1 MKNQK
6 EKDTS
11 ELFNYISA
19 TRLRLRQSSPFFA
32 SLSMYAE
39 IEFTKEFPIAATDG
53 EKIFFHPQ
61 NYINYKP
68 KERDAIFLHEL
79 LHMAL
84 LHSSRQGERDNY
96 IFNIAADIVVNGMI
110 ATEPSVKLPANAIRD
125 EDLESLKV
133 EEIYEILLKKKEKI
147 NLPIEDLVD
156 KNNKIN
162 SNKANKELDELDE
175 LNKQNAKKQFW
186 KKAISESLL
195 VAKQS
200 DQTNIPESFKRHC
213 DEITKPEINWKAHLW
228 RFLVRTPNDFE
239 GFDRRFIHNEIYI
252 EELKGETVFI
262 FCCIDTSGSVST
274 EELEKFLSELSGI
287 VNSYPNLVCKL
298 WYADTELYGPFDIDK
313 EKDIPDPEGGGF
325 TSFDPFFEE
334 VEKINTFQKDA
345 VCIYLTDGYAYLPI
359 KTPELPVL
367 WVITPGGQESEY
379 FTFGEVIRLNE
390 SELES
395 L

>member
-1 MKNQK
+1 MKNK
-6 EKDTS
+6 LKIDFT
-11 ELFNYISA
+11 ELNNYISA

-32 SLSMYAE
+32 SLSMYAK
-39 IEFTKEFPIAATDG
+39 IEFTNEFAIAATDG
-53 EKIFFHPQ
+53 EKIFFHPE
-61 NYINYKP
+61 NYINLNP

-96 IFNIAADIVVNGMI
+96 IFNIAADIVVNGML

-125 EDLESLKV
+125 EKLESLKV
-133 EEIYEILLKKKEKI
+133 EEIYEILLKKKKKI
-147 NLPIEDLVD
+147 KLPINDLIL
-156 KNNKIN
+156 KNKKVN
-162 SNKANKELDELDE
+162 SNKYNKELDD
-175 LNKQNAKKQFW
+175 LNKQNANKQFW
-186 KKAISESLL
+186 KKAINDSLFI
-195 VAKQS
+195 AKQC
-200 DQTNIPESFKRHC
+200 DQNNIPPSFKRHC
-213 DEITKPEINWKAHLW
+213 DEITKPEVNWKSHLW

-262 FCCIDTSGSVST
+262 FCCIDTSGSVSKD
-274 EELEKFLSELSGI
+274 ELEKFLSEITGI
-287 VNSYPNLVCKL
+287 VNSYPNLECKL
-298 WYADTELYGPFDIDK
+298 WYADTDLYGPFDIDK
-313 EKDIPDPEGGGF
+313 GNDIPSPEGGGF

-334 VEKINTFQKDA
+334 VEKINTLHKDA

-359 KTPELPVL
+359 KKPELPVL

-390 SELES
+390 SNLGS
-395 L
+395 I

>member
-1 MKNQK
+1 MKNK
-6 EKDTS
+6 LKIDFT
-11 ELFNYISA
+11 ELNNYISA

-32 SLSMYAE
+32 SLSMYAK
-39 IEFTKEFPIAATDG
+39 IEFTNEFAIAATDG
-53 EKIFFHPQ
+53 EKIFFHPE
-61 NYINYKP
+61 NYINLNP

-96 IFNIAADIVVNGMI
+96 IFNIAADIVVNGML

-125 EDLESLKV
+125 EKLESLKV
-133 EEIYEILLKKKEKI
+133 EEIYEILLKKKKKI
-147 NLPIEDLVD
+147 KLPINDLILKNKKVNSD
-156 KNNKIN
+156 KY
-162 SNKANKELDELDE
+162 NKELDD
-175 LNKQNAKKQFW
+175 LNKQNANKQFW
-186 KKAISESLL
+186 KKAINDSLL
-195 VAKQS
+195 IAKQC
-200 DQTNIPESFKRHC
+200 DQNNIPPSFKRHC
-213 DEITKPEINWKAHLW
+213 DEITKPEVNWKSHLW

-262 FCCIDTSGSVST
+262 FCCIDTSGSVSP
-274 EELEKFLSELSGI
+274 EELEKFLGELTGI

-298 WYADTELYGPFDIDK
+298 WYADTDLYGPFDITK
-313 EKDIPDPEGGGF
+313 ENGLPPPEGGGF

-334 VEKINTFQKDA
+334 VEKINTLYKDA

-359 KTPELPVL
+359 KKPELPVL

-390 SELES
+390 SNLGS
-395 L
+395 I

>member
-1 MKNQK
+1 MKNK
-6 EKDTS
+6 LKIDFT
-11 ELFNYISA
+11 ELNNYISA

-32 SLSMYAE
+32 SLSMYAK
-39 IEFTKEFPIAATDG
+39 IEFTNEFAIAATDG
-53 EKIFFHPQ
+53 EKIFFHPE
-61 NYINYKP
+61 NYINLNP

-96 IFNIAADIVVNGMI
+96 IFNIAADIVVNGML

-125 EDLESLKV
+125 EKLESLKV
-133 EEIYEILLKKKEKI
+133 EEIYEILLKKKKKI
-147 NLPIEDLVD
+147 KLPINDLIL
-156 KNNKIN
+156 KNKKVN
-162 SNKANKELDELDE
+162 SNKYNKELDD
-175 LNKQNAKKQFW
+175 LNKQNANKQFW
-186 KKAISESLL
+186 KKAINDSLL
-195 VAKQS
+195 IAKQC
-200 DQTNIPESFKRHC
+200 DQNNIPPSFKRHC
-213 DEITKPEINWKAHLW
+213 DEITKPEVNWKSHLW

-262 FCCIDTSGSVST
+262 FCCIDTSGSVSP
-274 EELEKFLSELSGI
+274 EELEKFLGELTGI

-298 WYADTELYGPFDIDK
+298 WYADTDLYGPFDITK
-313 EKDIPDPEGGGF
+313 ENGLPPPEGGGF

-334 VEKINTFQKDA
+334 VEKINTLHKDA

-359 KTPELPVL
+359 KKPELPVL

-390 SELES
+390 SNLGS
-395 L
+395 I